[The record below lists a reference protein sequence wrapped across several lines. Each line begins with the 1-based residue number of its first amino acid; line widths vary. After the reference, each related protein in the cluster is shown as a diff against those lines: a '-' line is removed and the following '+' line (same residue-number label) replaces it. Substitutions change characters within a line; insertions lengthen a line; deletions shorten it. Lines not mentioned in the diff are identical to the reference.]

1 MRYRKALT
9 AALLLALLTAN
20 ALAEGTMLGV
30 QVTYTPAPAATP
42 AASSAPAQRSAA
54 LSEETY
60 ALGERILMRGMEGN
74 DVAQIQQR
82 LFELGYY
89 LGEVDGVFGLNTRSA
104 VYAFQRAHQLAK
116 IDGKVGPETIGRMF
130 AEDAIVKPTPTPS
143 PTPTHTPTPAPTPTP
158 KPTPEPTAKPD
169 FDNAPFAM
177 EEMTLFVGERELAL
191 AVGRDETGELLYPLC
206 GVLGA
211 MGYAYTYE
219 AGSWQLLREE
229 DFSEIAL
236 MTTGEPGLQA
246 QALGSF
252 DGVLFLADESA
263 RVYGYGA
270 EAYVTAPVLETLG
283 LSVLMVNGTPVIH

>member
-9 AALLLALLTAN
+9 AALLFALLTAN

-42 AASSAPAQRSAA
+42 ASPTPAQRSAA
-54 LSEETY
+54 LSEENY
-60 ALGERILMRGMEGN
+60 VLGERILMRGMEGN

-130 AEDAIVKPTPTPS
+130 DEDAIVKPTPTPS
-143 PTPTHTPTPAPTPTP
+143 PTPTPTPTPVPTPTP

-169 FDNAPFAM
+169 LENAPFAM
-177 EEMTLFVGERELAL
+177 EEMALFVAERELTL
-191 AVGRDETGELLYPLC
+191 AVGRDETGEILYPLC
-206 GVLGA
+206 GVMSALG
-211 MGYAYTYE
+211 YVYTYE

-229 DFSEIAL
+229 DSSEIAL
-236 MTTGEPGLQA
+236 MATGEPGLQA

-252 DGVLFLADESA
+252 DGMLFLADESA
-263 RVYGYGA
+263 RVFGYGA
-270 EAYVTAPVLETLG
+270 EAYVTAPVFETLG

>member
-9 AALLLALLTAN
+9 AALLFALLTAN

-42 AASSAPAQRSAA
+42 ASPTPAQRSAA
-54 LSEETY
+54 LSEENY
-60 ALGERILMRGMEGN
+60 VLGERILMRGMEGN

-130 AEDAIVKPTPTPS
+130 DEDAIVKPTPTPS
-143 PTPTHTPTPAPTPTP
+143 PTPTPTPTPVPTPTP

-169 FDNAPFAM
+169 LENAPFAM
-177 EEMTLFVGERELAL
+177 EEMALFVAERELTL
-191 AVGRDETGELLYPLC
+191 AVGRDETGEILYPLC
-206 GVLGA
+206 GVMSALG
-211 MGYAYTYE
+211 YVYTYE

-229 DFSEIAL
+229 DSSEIAL
-236 MTTGEPGLQA
+236 MSTGEPGLQA

-252 DGVLFLADESA
+252 DGMLFLADESA
-263 RVYGYGA
+263 RVFGYGA
-270 EAYVTAPVLETLG
+270 EAYVTAPVFETLG